1 LVESGSPRPRTRAG
15 STSGSRSS
23 WRAEIL
29 DDIERW
35 ARSEFEAKNAA
46 REQALSHSRELIRTC
61 ANTIRAVHRRD
72 FAQAE
77 TLLAAARELSER
89 LTRDLAPHPD
99 LFFTGY
105 VQDAQKE
112 YVEAVYTLSLL
123 AGRPL
128 PRPDRLGVAAAPF
141 LNGLAE
147 TVGELRRFVLDK
159 LRRGELDGS
168 EALLQTMDDIYSLLV
183 TIDYPDAL
191 TGGLRR
197 TTDATRG
204 ILERTRGD
212 LTFAL
217 RQRDLEESLARVE
230 RQIRAA
236 LPPSD
241 DIGPA

>member
-1 LVESGSPRPRTRAG
+1 MA
-15 STSGSRSS
+15 
-23 WRAEIL
+23 IL
-29 DDIERW
+29 DEIERW
-35 ARSEFEAKNAA
+35 ARSEFETRNAA
-46 REQALSHSRELIRTC
+46 REQALSQSRELIRTC

-72 FAQAE
+72 YEQAR
-77 TLLAAARELSER
+77 TLLAAARELSEGLTQR
-89 LTRDLAPHPD
+89 LRPFPD
-99 LFFTGY
+99 LFYTGY

-112 YVEAVYTLSLL
+112 YVEATTTLSLVS
-123 AGRPL
+123 GSPML
-128 PRPDRLGVAAAPF
+128 PPQELGVAAAPF

-168 EALLQTMDDIYSLLV
+168 EALLQMMDDIYALLV

-197 TTDATRG
+197 TTDATRA

-217 RQRDLEESLARVE
+217 RQRDLESALARLE
-230 RQIRAA
+230 GRLDRQ
-236 LPPSD
+236 LS
-241 DIGPA
+241 GEL

>member
-1 LVESGSPRPRTRAG
+1 MTG
-15 STSGSRSS
+15 
-23 WRAEIL
+23 L
-29 DDIERW
+29 DEIERW
-35 ARSEFEAKNAA
+35 ARSEFETRNAA
-46 REQALSHSRELIRTC
+46 REQALSQSRELIRTC

-72 FAQAE
+72 FEQAR
-77 TLLAAARELSER
+77 TLLAAAKALSDG
-89 LTRDLAPHPD
+89 LTQNLAPFPD
-99 LFFTGY
+99 LFYTGY

-112 YVEAVYTLSLL
+112 YVEANATLSLVS
-123 AGRPL
+123 GSPM
-128 PRPDRLGVAAAPF
+128 PPPQELGVAAAPF

-197 TTDATRG
+197 TTDLARG

-217 RQRDLEESLARVE
+217 RQQELETSLTRVE
-230 RQIRAA
+230 QQIQRT
-236 LPPSD
+236 LQQPE
-241 DIGPA
+241 G

>member
-1 LVESGSPRPRTRAG
+1 MDTLE
-15 STSGSRSS
+15 
-23 WRAEIL
+23 E
-29 DDIERW
+29 IERW
-35 ARSEFEAKNAA
+35 ARSEFETRNAA
-46 REQALSHSRELIRTC
+46 REQALSQSRELIRTC

-72 FAQAE
+72 YELARN
-77 TLLAAARELSER
+77 LLAAARELSDG
-89 LTRDLAPHPD
+89 LTRNLAPFSD
-99 LFFTGY
+99 LFYTGY

-112 YVEAVYTLSLL
+112 YVEATATLSLVS
-123 AGRPL
+123 GSPM
-128 PRPDRLGVAAAPF
+128 PSPETLGVAAAPF

-159 LRRGELDGS
+159 LRRGELDGT

-197 TTDATRG
+197 TTDAARG

-217 RQRDLEESLARVE
+217 RQQELERSLERVE
-230 RQIRAA
+230 QQIQGALSRAA
-236 LPPSD
+236 DAGS
-241 DIGPA
+241 A

>member
-1 LVESGSPRPRTRAG
+1 MSV
-15 STSGSRSS
+15 
-23 WRAEIL
+23 L
-29 DDIERW
+29 DEIERW
-35 ARSEFEAKNAA
+35 ARAEFETKNAA
-46 REQALSHSRELIRTC
+46 REQALSQSRELIRTC

-72 FAQAE
+72 YDQAR

-89 LTRDLAPHPD
+89 LTRNLAPYPD
-99 LFFTGY
+99 LFYTGY

-112 YVEAVYTLSLL
+112 YVEATATLSLVS
-123 AGRPL
+123 GSPM
-128 PRPDRLGVAAAPF
+128 PSPEELGVAPAPF

-159 LRRGELDGS
+159 LRRGELDGT
-168 EALLQTMDDIYSLLV
+168 EALLQMMDDIYALLV

-197 TTDATRG
+197 TTDAARG

-217 RQRDLEESLARVE
+217 RQQELERSLARVE
-230 RQIRAA
+230 QRIQQS
-236 LPPSD
+236 LGVSD
-241 DIGPA
+241 AG

>member
-1 LVESGSPRPRTRAG
+1 MI
-15 STSGSRSS
+15 
-23 WRAEIL
+23 IL

-35 ARSEFEAKNAA
+35 ARAEFEAKNAA
-46 REQALSHSRELIRTC
+46 REQALAHSRELIRTC
-61 ANTIRAVHRRD
+61 ANSIRAVHRRD
-72 FAQAE
+72 ATQAQ
-77 TLLAAARELSER
+77 TLLTAARTLSDR
-89 LTRDLAPHPD
+89 LTSDLASHPD
-99 LFFTGY
+99 LFYTGY

-112 YVEAVYTLSLL
+112 YVEALSTFSLVF
-123 AGRPL
+123 GTPL
-128 PRPDRLGVAAAPF
+128 PSPIEIGIAPPAF

-168 EALLQTMDDIYSLLV
+168 DALLQMMDDIYGLLV

-217 RQRDLEESLARVE
+217 RQRDLETALTRVE
-230 RQIRAA
+230 RQIQARLGTDAVGDESA
-236 LPPSD
+236 S
-241 DIGPA
+241 

>member
-1 LVESGSPRPRTRAG
+1 MT
-15 STSGSRSS
+15 
-23 WRAEIL
+23 IL
-29 DDIERW
+29 DEIERW
-35 ARSEFEAKNAA
+35 ARSEFETRNAA
-46 REQALSHSRELIRTC
+46 REQALSQSRELTRTC

-72 FAQAE
+72 YEQAQK
-77 TLLAAARELSER
+77 LLAAAKALSDG
-89 LTRDLAPHPD
+89 LTLNLAPYPD
-99 LFFTGY
+99 LFYTGY

-112 YVEAVYTLSLL
+112 YVEATATLSLIGG
-123 AGRPL
+123 APM
-128 PRPDRLGVAAAPF
+128 PSPQEVGVAAAPF

-168 EALLQTMDDIYSLLV
+168 ETLLQLMDEIYGLLV

-197 TTDATRG
+197 TTDLARG

-217 RQRDLEESLARVE
+217 RQQELENSLTRVE
-230 RQIRAA
+230 QQIQRT
-236 LPPSD
+236 LRETEER
-241 DIGPA
+241 G

>member
-1 LVESGSPRPRTRAG
+1 MA
-15 STSGSRSS
+15 
-23 WRAEIL
+23 IL

-35 ARSEFEAKNAA
+35 ARAELETRNAA
-46 REQALSHSRELIRTC
+46 REQALSQSRELIRTC

-72 FAQAE
+72 YEQARN
-77 TLLAAARELSER
+77 LLAAARALSEGLAER
-89 LTRDLAPHPD
+89 LAPFPD
-99 LFFTGY
+99 LFYTGY

-112 YVEAVYTLSLL
+112 YVEATSTLSLVS
-123 AGRPL
+123 GSPM
-128 PRPDRLGVAAAPF
+128 PSPESLGVAAAPF

-168 EALLQTMDDIYSLLV
+168 EALLQTMDDIYALLV

-197 TTDATRG
+197 TTDAARG

-217 RQRDLEESLARVE
+217 RQQALEQSLARVE
-230 RQIRAA
+230 RQIQGTLGAA
-236 LPPSD
+236 GGPPS
-241 DIGPA
+241 A

>member
-1 LVESGSPRPRTRAG
+1 MS
-15 STSGSRSS
+15 
-23 WRAEIL
+23 IL
-29 DDIERW
+29 DDVERW
-35 ARSEFEAKNAA
+35 ARAEFETRNAA
-46 REQALSHSRELIRTC
+46 REQALSQSRELIRTC

-72 FAQAE
+72 YEQAR
-77 TLLAAARELSER
+77 TLLDRARELSEGLTER
-89 LTRDLAPHPD
+89 LKPFPD
-99 LFFTGY
+99 LFYTGY

-112 YVEAVYTLSLL
+112 YVEATATLSLVSG
-123 AGRPL
+123 APM
-128 PRPDRLGVAAAPF
+128 PAPAELGVAAAPF

-197 TTDATRG
+197 TTDAARG

-217 RQRDLEESLARVE
+217 RQEALERSLARVE
-230 RQIRAA
+230 QQIEGSLGDARHET
-236 LPPSD
+236 
-241 DIGPA
+241 G

>member
-1 LVESGSPRPRTRAG
+1 MA
-15 STSGSRSS
+15 
-23 WRAEIL
+23 IL

-35 ARSEFEAKNAA
+35 ARSELETRNAA
-46 REQALSHSRELIRTC
+46 REQALSQSRELIRTC

-72 FAQAE
+72 YEQARN
-77 TLLAAARELSER
+77 LLAAARSLSEG
-89 LTRDLAPHPD
+89 LTERLAPFPD
-99 LFFTGY
+99 LFYTGY

-112 YVEAVYTLSLL
+112 YVEATATLGLVS
-123 AGRPL
+123 GSPM
-128 PRPDRLGVAAAPF
+128 PSPESLGVAAAPF

-168 EALLQTMDDIYSLLV
+168 EALLQTMDDIYALLV

-197 TTDATRG
+197 TTDLARG

-217 RQRDLEESLARVE
+217 RQQALEQSLARVE
-230 RQIRAA
+230 RQIQGT
-236 LPPSD
+236 LGVPGETPS
-241 DIGPA
+241 A

>member
-1 LVESGSPRPRTRAG
+1 MDTLEQV
-15 STSGSRSS
+15 
-23 WRAEIL
+23 
-29 DDIERW
+29 ERW
-35 ARSEFEAKNAA
+35 ARSEFETRNAA
-46 REQALSHSRELIRTC
+46 REKALSQSRELIRTC

-72 FAQAE
+72 FEQAQ
-77 TLLAAARELSER
+77 TLLSAARELSDG
-89 LTRDLAPHPD
+89 LTRNLAPFPD
-99 LFFTGY
+99 LFYTGY

-112 YVEAVYTLSLL
+112 YVEATATLSLL
-123 AGRPL
+123 SGSPMPAPEE
-128 PRPDRLGVAAAPF
+128 LGVAAAPF
-141 LNGLAE
+141 MNGLAE

-197 TTDATRG
+197 TTDAARG

-217 RQRDLEESLARVE
+217 RQQELERSLARVE
-230 RQIRAA
+230 QQIRGTLSAA
-236 LPPSD
+236 E
-241 DIGPA
+241 GPASA

>member
-1 LVESGSPRPRTRAG
+1 LKSC
-15 STSGSRSS
+15 
-23 WRAEIL
+23 WRGDIL
-29 DDIERW
+29 EEIERW
-35 ARSEFEAKNAA
+35 ARAEFEAKNAA
-46 REQALSHSRELIRTC
+46 REQALAHSRELTRTC

-72 FAQAE
+72 YDQAR
-77 TLLAAARELSER
+77 TLLASARTLSER
-89 LTRDLAPHPD
+89 LAADLAAHPD

-112 YVEAVYTLSLL
+112 YVEATYTLCLL
-123 AGRPL
+123 SGSAFPE
-128 PRPDRLGVAAAPF
+128 PQSLGVAAAPF

-168 EALLQTMDDIYSLLV
+168 DALLQTMDDIYSLLV

-230 RQIRAA
+230 QTIRGA
-236 LPPSD
+236 LP
-241 DIGPA
+241 GQQGT

>member
-1 LVESGSPRPRTRAG
+1 MTG
-15 STSGSRSS
+15 
-23 WRAEIL
+23 L
-29 DDIERW
+29 DEIERW
-35 ARSEFEAKNAA
+35 ARAEFETRNAA
-46 REQALSHSRELIRTC
+46 REKALSQSRELIRTC

-72 FAQAE
+72 FEQAR
-77 TLLAAARELSER
+77 TLLASAKALSDG
-89 LTRDLAPHPD
+89 LTQNLAPYPD
-99 LFFTGY
+99 LFYTGY

-112 YVEAVYTLSLL
+112 YVEANATLSLVS
-123 AGRPL
+123 GSPM
-128 PRPDRLGVAAAPF
+128 PPPQELGVAAAPF

-197 TTDATRG
+197 TTDLARG

-217 RQRDLEESLARVE
+217 RQQELETSLTRVE
-230 RQIRAA
+230 QQIQRT
-236 LPPSD
+236 LQQPE
-241 DIGPA
+241 G

>member
-1 LVESGSPRPRTRAG
+1 MS
-15 STSGSRSS
+15 
-23 WRAEIL
+23 IL
-29 DDIERW
+29 DEVERW
-35 ARSEFEAKNAA
+35 ARGEFEVKNAA
-46 REQALSHSRELIRTC
+46 REQALAHSRELTRTC

-72 FAQAE
+72 FDQARQ
-77 TLLAAARELSER
+77 LLAAARALSER
-89 LTRDLAPHPD
+89 LASDLTAHPD
-99 LFFTGY
+99 LFYTGY

-112 YVEAVYTLSLL
+112 YVEAVATLSLL
-123 AGRPL
+123 GGEPM
-128 PRPDRLGVAAAPF
+128 PPPGELGVAAAPF

-159 LRRGELDGS
+159 LRRGELEGT

-197 TTDATRG
+197 STDAARG

-217 RQRDLEESLARVE
+217 RQQDLEASLARLE
-230 RQIRAA
+230 RQIQGSVTSGHGSETVRPDEAA
-236 LPPSD
+236 
-241 DIGPA
+241 GPT

>member
-1 LVESGSPRPRTRAG
+1 MA
-15 STSGSRSS
+15 
-23 WRAEIL
+23 IL

-35 ARSEFEAKNAA
+35 ARSEFETRNAA
-46 REQALSHSRELIRTC
+46 REQALSQSRELIRTC

-72 FAQAE
+72 YEQARTLLDSAQA
-77 TLLAAARELSER
+77 LSEGLTER
-89 LTRDLAPHPD
+89 LKPFPD
-99 LFFTGY
+99 LFYTGY

-112 YVEAVYTLSLL
+112 YVEATATLSLVS
-123 AGRPL
+123 GTPM
-128 PRPDRLGVAAAPF
+128 PSPEHLGVAAAPF

-217 RQRDLEESLARVE
+217 RQQELERSLARVE
-230 RQIRAA
+230 QQIQGSLRDAA
-236 LPPSD
+236 QET
-241 DIGPA
+241 G

>member
-1 LVESGSPRPRTRAG
+1 MA
-15 STSGSRSS
+15 
-23 WRAEIL
+23 IL
-29 DDIERW
+29 DEIERW
-35 ARSEFEAKNAA
+35 ARSAFETRNAA
-46 REQALSHSRELIRTC
+46 REQALSQSRELTRTC

-72 FAQAE
+72 YEQAQK
-77 TLLAAARELSER
+77 LLAAAKALSDG
-89 LTRDLAPHPD
+89 LTRNLAPYPD
-99 LFFTGY
+99 LFYTGY

-112 YVEAVYTLSLL
+112 YVEATATLSLVS
-123 AGRPL
+123 GVPM
-128 PRPDRLGVAAAPF
+128 PSPVEIGVAAAPF

-197 TTDATRG
+197 TTDAARG

-217 RQRDLEESLARVE
+217 RQQELELALARVE
-230 RQIRAA
+230 QQIQGTLQPTEDRGQ
-236 LPPSD
+236 P
-241 DIGPA
+241 